1 MFMHR
6 QGRKLLLAATSGH
19 GFVTNEDEAVA
30 LKRSGKQV
38 MNVPAGTEA
47 IVCTFVVGD
56 HVAVVGEN
64 RKLLVFPLA
73 DVPELARGRGVI
85 LQRYRDG
92 HLLDARVFTWKDGV
106 KDQNN
111 RNWTAAEL
119 KEWKGERAQAGRI
132 VPRGFAKSGKFG

>member
-1 MFMHR
+1 MHR